1 MIQRWSSACFLLLM
15 PLAIRSMPGGGDP
28 GGLRPPAKAAQH
40 ATSAGAAAPGTA
52 GARTAE
58 PLPPLG
64 VSVETTSLQKNPR
77 GGVAS
82 LLLKVNASV
91 AIEDAVLTARAPGR
105 VVFADGSA
113 ARTWNVDLAT
123 GGSATVP
130 VEVIVPED
138 GKYSIAVEVS
148 GLAQGKSIHRATSH
162 KLLVGVKERKG
173 KTKDGAIEFKAIE
186 AKQPADQQEG
196 A

>member
-1 MIQRWSSACFLLLM
+1 MIHRWSSACFLLLV
-15 PLAIRSMPGGGDP
+15 PLAIRSMPGGGDA
-28 GGLRPPAKAAQH
+28 GGMRTPSKAASH
-40 ATSAGAAAPGTA
+40 ATTAGAATPGTA

-64 VSVETTSLQKNPR
+64 VSVETTSLQKNAK
-77 GGVAS
+77 GGIAS

-91 AIEDAVLTARAPGR
+91 AIEEAVLTARAPGR

-113 ARTWNVDLAT
+113 ARTWKVDLAT
-123 GGSATVP
+123 GGAATVP

-138 GKYSIAVEVS
+138 GRYSISVEVS
-148 GLAQGKSIHRATSH
+148 GLAHGKSIRRATSH

-173 KTKDGAIEFKAIE
+173 KSKDGAIEYKAVE
-186 AKQPADQQEG
+186 AKQPVDQREG